1 MKYEDYLSWI
11 TPNEYDLMN
20 NDYDIT
26 YAANIFFQIICKHP
40 IVYF

>member
-1 MKYEDYLSWI
+1 MKTIYLGSP
-11 TPNEYDLMN
+11 PNECDLMN